1 MILQTKFDIG
11 DKVYLIHKNK
21 VHQGVI
27 DHICIKYSALGM
39 EVCHYHI
46 IKDEDYETI
55 VRTEDYIF
63 LSKQDILDK
72 LFSND

>member
-1 MILQTKFDIG
+1 MIIQTKFDVG

-21 VHQGVI
+21 VCKGII
-27 DHICIKYSALGM
+27 DHICIKYSTLGM

-46 IKDEDYETI
+46 IKDEDDEAI

>member
-1 MILQTKFDIG
+1 MILQTKFDVG

-27 DHICIKYSALGM
+27 DHICIKYSTLGM

-46 IKDEDYETI
+46 IKDEDNETI

-63 LSKQDILDK
+63 LSKQDIVDK